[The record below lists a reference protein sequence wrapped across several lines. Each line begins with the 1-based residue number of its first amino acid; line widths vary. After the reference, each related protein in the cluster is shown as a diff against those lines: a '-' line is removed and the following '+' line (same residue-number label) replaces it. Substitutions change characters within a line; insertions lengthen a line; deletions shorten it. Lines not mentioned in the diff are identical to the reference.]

1 MFFNVVPSVGNYP
14 VYDKNSILNTN
25 PDFDYGPF
33 LNLDQMINVQK
44 LNISTFSYVFN
55 DVGTYVFKNAA
66 SGTVTVIGVVSPTDK
81 CKGSND
87 GGISAS
93 MVTP

>member
-1 MFFNVVPSVGNYP
+1 
-14 VYDKNSILNTN
+14 
-25 PDFDYGPF
+25 
-33 LNLDQMINVQK
+33 